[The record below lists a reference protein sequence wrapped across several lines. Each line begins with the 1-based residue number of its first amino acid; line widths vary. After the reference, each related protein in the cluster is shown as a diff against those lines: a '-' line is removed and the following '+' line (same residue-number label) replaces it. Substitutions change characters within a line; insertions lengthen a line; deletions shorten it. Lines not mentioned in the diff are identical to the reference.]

1 MIDSTQAVAAAS
13 TGGMPSERTAA
24 KQSVKSF
31 ANVLAKSSA
40 DTESATK
47 TTTTTTAKV
56 EPRPDGEQTKRVTGH
71 PYSKI
76 LNGEDRGL
84 FVNQV
89 TGNPRMGKA
98 FKLVERDDHVFHIY
112 GTGRDRVIIGLPQK
126 SAADTSETTTT
137 KS

>member
-13 TGGMPSERTAA
+13 TGGTPSERTAA
-24 KQSVKSF
+24 KQTVKSF

-47 TTTTTTAKV
+47 TTATTTAKV

-76 LNGEDRGL
+76 LNGEDR
-84 FVNQV
+84 
-89 TGNPRMGKA
+89 
-98 FKLVERDDHVFHIY
+98 
-112 GTGRDRVIIGLPQK
+112 DRVIIGLPQK